1 MDSRS
6 SAQKAEAARPGL
18 VASISHLGQV
28 SGPQRCPWVCGLS
41 GSPVGSFRAVDCQTD
56 DWFEALCRRGLAM
69 SSGRRPL
76 NVGADTGLPGA
87 LAWWL
92 GFRSTSGLLSECR
105 RKRHCLLWH
114 CCGPSC
120 WFSGCGLLHC
130 HSCPPTGSQCPVGS
144 GLGALQPPTLLVLS
158 GSLAW
163 GAQGAPACR
172 VT

>member
-6 SAQKAEAARPGL
+6 SAQKAEAARPAL
-18 VASISHLGQV
+18 VASISHFGRV

-56 DWFEALCRRGLAM
+56 DWFEALCRRGLEL
-69 SSGRRPL
+69 SLGHRPL
-76 NVGADTGLPGA
+76 NVGADTGFQEPWPGGWVSAALMFCCPSVDVNVTASCGTAVGLPVG
-87 LAWWL
+87 
-92 GFRSTSGLLSECR
+92 S
-105 RKRHCLLWH
+105 
-114 CCGPSC
+114 P
-120 WFSGCGLLHC
+120 GCGLLHC
-130 HSCPPTGSQCPVGS
+130 HSSPSTGSQCLVGS

-158 GSLAW
+158 GSLVW